1 LRGGGPHRVVTD
13 SAVIGFDTQTH
24 EATLVSV
31 HPAVRLEDVVQET
44 GFPLNIPKD
53 LPLTSLP
60 NSNEVRLLRE
70 EIDPQGIYLGS

>member
-1 LRGGGPHRVVTD
+1 
-13 SAVIGFDTQTH
+13 
-24 EATLVSV
+24 V

-53 LPLTSLP
+53 LPLTPLP

-70 EIDPQGIYLGS
+70 EIDPQRIYLGS